1 MRGSAGKL
9 QALILA
15 GGEGT
20 RLRPLT
26 SSVPKPVV
34 PLAGRPFISYMI
46 EWLRGHGVDEVIL
59 SCGFM
64 ADGVRAVLGDGD
76 RVGVRLHYV
85 EEPRPLGTGGALK
98 LAEDLLQDRFLMLNG
113 DQLTDIDLTAQLRQH
128 ERTGARATIALIAVE
143 DPSAYGLVRQRGD
156 LTVSD
161 FLEKPNADEI
171 DTNLVN
177 AGVYVLDRSVL
188 GEMAPA
194 GTRFSIERDVFPQ
207 LVDQGLYGYEAS
219 GYWMDI
225 GTPRRYLQATYDILD
240 GEISSEIGRSLA
252 ASGGV
257 FWVGEDGDGPGGAGV
272 DGTVHAPA
280 VIGPGCTIG
289 AGATVAGRT
298 VLGAGVTL
306 EPEAHVDSSVLLDG
320 ARIGSHSRISRSI
333 VGPGAHVG
341 DHCQIDGGAV
351 LGADVKIG
359 SHNRLT
365 AGIRIFPGVKLPDS
379 AVAF

>member
-1 MRGSAGKL
+1 L

-34 PLAGRPFISYMI
+34 PLAGQPFISYMI

-76 RVGVRLHYV
+76 RLGVRLHYV

-98 LAEDLLQDRFLMLNG
+98 LAEELLEDRFLMLNG

-128 ERTGARATIALIAVE
+128 ELTGARATIALIAVE

-156 LTVSD
+156 LSVSD

-171 DTNLVN
+171 DTHLVN

-188 GEMAPA
+188 SEMAPA

-207 LVDQGLYGYEAS
+207 LVDQGLFGYEAS

-257 FWVGEDGDGPGGAGV
+257 FWVGEDVDGPGGAGV

-280 VIGPGCTIG
+280 VIGPGCAIG

-320 ARIGSHSRISRSI
+320 ARIGAHSRISRSI
-333 VGPGAHVG
+333 VGPGAHIG
-341 DHCQIDGGAV
+341 DHCRIDGGAV

-365 AGIRIFPGVKLPDS
+365 AGIRIFPGVELPDS

>member
-1 MRGSAGKL
+1 MRGSAAEL

-15 GGEGT
+15 GGEAT

-46 EWLRGHGVDEVIL
+46 DWLRRHGVDEAIL

-76 RVGVRLHYV
+76 LLGVRLRYV
-85 EEPRPLGTGGALK
+85 EEPKPLGTGGALK
-98 LAEDLLQDRFLMLNG
+98 LAEDLLEERFLMLNG

-128 ERTGARATIALIAVE
+128 ERTGARATLALIGVE
-143 DPSAYGLVRQRGD
+143 DPSSYGLVRRRD
-156 LTVSD
+156 DRSVSG

-177 AGVYVLDRSVL
+177 AGVYVLERSVVA
-188 GEMAPA
+188 EIPA
-194 GTRFSIERDVFPQ
+194 GARISIERDVFPR
-207 LVDQGLYGYEAS
+207 LVDRGLFGYEAS

-225 GTPRRYLQATYDILD
+225 GTPQRYLQATYDILD
-240 GEISSEIGRSLA
+240 GEIMTDVGRAVA
-252 ASGGV
+252 AAGGV
-257 FWVGEDGDGPGGAGV
+257 FRDDADVAGAG
-272 DGTVHAPA
+272 GSVHAPA
-280 VIGPGCTIG
+280 VIGPGCVIA

-298 VLGAGVTL
+298 VLGTGVTL
-306 EPEAHVDSSVLLDG
+306 GPGAHVDSSVLLDG
-320 ARIGSHSRISRSI
+320 VRIGTRSRISRSI
-333 VGPGAHVG
+333 VGPGVEIG
-341 DHCQIDGGAV
+341 DHCRIDGGAV
-351 LGADVKIG
+351 LGAGVKVG
-359 SHNRLT
+359 SRNALT
-365 AGIRIFPGVKLPDS
+365 AGIRIFPGVELPDA

>member
-1 MRGSAGKL
+1 MRGSAAEL

-15 GGEGT
+15 GGEAT

-46 EWLRGHGVDEVIL
+46 DWLRRHGVDEAIL

-76 RVGVRLHYV
+76 LLGVRLRYV
-85 EEPRPLGTGGALK
+85 EEPKPLGTGGALK
-98 LAEDLLQDRFLMLNG
+98 LAEDLLEERFLMLNG

-128 ERTGARATIALIAVE
+128 ERTGARATLALIGVE
-143 DPSAYGLVRQRGD
+143 DPSSYGLVRRRD
-156 LTVSD
+156 DRSVSG

-177 AGVYVLDRSVL
+177 AGVYVLERSVVA
-188 GEMAPA
+188 EIPA
-194 GTRFSIERDVFPQ
+194 GARISIERDVFPR
-207 LVDQGLYGYEAS
+207 LVDRGLFGYEAS

-225 GTPRRYLQATYDILD
+225 GTPQRYLQATYDILD
-240 GEISSEIGRSLA
+240 GEIQTDVGRAVA
-252 ASGGV
+252 AAGGV
-257 FWVGEDGDGPGGAGV
+257 FRDGPEVAGDGGS
-272 DGTVHAPA
+272 VHAPA
-280 VIGPGCTIG
+280 VIGPGCVIA

-306 EPEAHVDSSVLLDG
+306 GPGAHVDSSVLLDG
-320 ARIGSHSRISRSI
+320 VRIGTRSRISRSI
-333 VGPGAHVG
+333 VGPGVEIG
-341 DHCQIDGGAV
+341 DHCRIDGGAV
-351 LGADVKIG
+351 LGAGVKVG
-359 SHNRLT
+359 SHNALT
-365 AGIRIFPGVKLPDS
+365 AGIRIFPGVELPDA